1 VVLGSEK
8 PFLGLRGFGWGMGG
22 LCGGWGAGFIF
33 IGDGVLD
40 RWVLSYGEGCGGV
53 GNDAGRW

>member
-1 VVLGSEK
+1 V
-8 PFLGLRGFGWGMGG
+8 
-22 LCGGWGAGFIF
+22 GFID

-53 GNDAGRW
+53 GYDAGRW